1 MLVEAI
7 LTKSDLEHV
16 VAQFL
21 PATVQIDGG
30 TLTLDGPYQLSL
42 VPDHGLRIACR
53 AHLHWPVMGV
63 HVPVDVEPLTA
74 MLSPAVEVR
83 EGNETLV
90 FVPSIVH
97 ADIRLS
103 PTIVDNAITAKLNE
117 ALAAKHV
124 ELAWNF
130 RRTLSHAFDLPESIE
145 SSSAI
150 ALEVKLGVVK
160 VTENA
165 IALGVTFTTAVRRR
179 NNGDDTA
186 GLPGKPRP
194 PRDGSTNG
202 SAGPNDT
209 KGAAP
214 GHGTGPVPVLATG
227 GLMAS
232 VALAAAFGLG
242 RLSKR

>member
-7 LTKSDLEHV
+7 LTKANLEHV

-21 PATVQIDGG
+21 PTTVRIEGG

-42 VPDHGLRIACR
+42 VPDHGLRVACR

-63 HVPVDVEPLTA
+63 HVPVDIDPLTA

-83 EGNETLV
+83 DGDDTLV

-97 ADIRLS
+97 ADVKLS
-103 PTIVDNAITAKLNE
+103 PTVVDNAVTAKLND
-117 ALAAKHV
+117 ALVAKHV

-130 RRTLSHAFDLPESIE
+130 RDTLSHAFDLPAAIE
-145 SSSAI
+145 SSAAF
-150 ALEVKLGVVK
+150 ALEVEMGVVK
-160 VTENA
+160 VTES
-165 IALGVTFTTAVRRR
+165 ALAFGVTFETAVRRR
-179 NNGDDTA
+179 NNGDDAA
-186 GLPGKPRP
+186 GLPRRPRA
-194 PRDGSTNG
+194 RRAANANG
-202 SAGPNDT
+202 TAGPQDDT
-209 KGAAP
+209 AP

-227 GLMAS
+227 GVVAS
-232 VALAAAFGLG
+232 LALAAAFGLG